1 MKQRR
6 QVSLEVSQHKERHD
20 RRKKVRHVDKGIT
33 FKYSYSGIE
42 YLGFVT
48 IFPGKVYLIKRKEK
62 ETKKSEKTKKAK
74 VLNLDRFRLV
84 STVCR
89 SPECQCRF

>member
-1 MKQRR
+1 MICHLF
-6 QVSLEVSQHKERHD
+6 S
-20 RRKKVRHVDKGIT
+20 RKSVFDK
-33 FKYSYSGIE
+33 K
-42 YLGFVT
+42 
-48 IFPGKVYLIKRKEK
+48 KKK
-62 ETKKSEKTKKAK
+62 ETKKSEKTKEAK